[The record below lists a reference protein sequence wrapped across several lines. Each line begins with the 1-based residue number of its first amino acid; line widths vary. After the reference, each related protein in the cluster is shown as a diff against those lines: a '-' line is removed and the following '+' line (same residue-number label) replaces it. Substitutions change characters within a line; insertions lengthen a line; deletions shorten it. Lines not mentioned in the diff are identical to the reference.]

1 MQAAQER
8 FGPVFAKYRE
18 MDVMAVAADPEA
30 NAMGKRLFLTYCQQC
45 HGAARRVRR
54 ASPT

>member
-1 MQAAQER
+1 
-8 FGPVFAKYRE
+8 

-45 HGAARRVRR
+45 HGARGAG
-54 ASPT
+54 AKSFPT